1 MTSGACSIFDHIR
14 RFWILC
20 TENSLSGVI
29 HCITYT
35 SPVMKEIRLLEPFC
49 AYWIKQQKLEK
60 SQHLSIGIITRVS
73 AIETGANTKCHTLTM
88 QSLAQQPGRQ
98 TKIYNETNGND
109 HLLKTK
115 KHCNNDEWFTTRC
128 TSYVLLS
135 FGETHRTEYM
145 IIISLWYEYASD
157 WINIYSSFHLIGR
170 RTNYLLIYFCLI
182 ESAFGILLVST
193 LSVVYQ
199 MQSHFSINIRF
210 CIWYLCDNRSALYVA
225 NERQI

>member
-73 AIETGANTKCHTLTM
+73 AIEAGANTKCHTLTM

-115 KHCNNDEWFTTRC
+115 NIAIMTNDSQPDAHHTYCYHSEKPT
-128 TSYVLLS
+128 
-135 FGETHRTEYM
+135 
-145 IIISLWYEYASD
+145 
-157 WINIYSSFHLIGR
+157 
-170 RTNYLLIYFCLI
+170 
-182 ESAFGILLVST
+182 
-193 LSVVYQ
+193 
-199 MQSHFSINIRF
+199 
-210 CIWYLCDNRSALYVA
+210 AL
-225 NERQI
+225 NT